1 MADSSLGNLANKL
14 HEIDLVIRAGRFED
28 GRAKLRAI
36 SPKSVTKNLRA
47 HYARLSW
54 RLGLAELGLRAL
66 AHAIREDRQAS
77 PEERAE
83 YAACLNSIGS
93 TQEAHT
99 LMLGE
104 ESPCAWTSLYEA
116 FTRISMWDYSGAGQ
130 TLERLLETPD
140 LVTELPSYNRLVA
153 RVNRLACLIVD
164 ENWDRATAEW
174 ADLYRVIS
182 KENHTR
188 LLANLQELRLQLLY
202 GTKQFKKAR
211 TLIEKSSNLEGPE
224 RLHYLKWSALI
235 GIASDESAAPEPL
248 IALKDL
254 ALREQRWEM
263 VRDLE
268 TRLAL
273 HFKNPLFLKRVL
285 YATPWP
291 KYRARL
297 LKQFAQPVEL
307 TETFDYR
314 FLPEEHELKQSGIRN
329 RGTWYEVSLDTGR
342 IGRDLTLKEGFLSYR
357 TMRAL
362 TADLYRSHSVGSLFG
377 TLFPDEHYNPF
388 SSPGRVHHA
397 ISGLRDELANAGTPL
412 TIQQIHGRY
421 RLSTTKPTVLHLP
434 LSIATGKTGLKV
446 EKLAWKFGT
455 QHFQVSDAAS
465 ALAVNEKA
473 AQRLLKDAVESGYLM
488 RTGNGKA
495 TRYHITSSQTGLEH
509 AG

>member
-1 MADSSLGNLANKL
+1 MADSNLADTLK
-14 HEIDLVIRAGRFED
+14 EIDLCIRAGRLAD
-28 GRAKLRAI
+28 GRSKLRAI
-36 SPKSVTKNLRA
+36 SPKAVAKNLRA
-47 HYARLSW
+47 QYARLSW
-54 RLGLAELGLRAL
+54 RLGIAELGLRAL
-66 AHAIREDRQAS
+66 SRAVREDRQAS

-99 LMLGE
+99 LLLDE

-116 FTRISMWDYSGAGQ
+116 FTQISMWDYSGAGQ
-130 TLERLLETPD
+130 TLERLLETPN
-140 LVTELPSYNRLVA
+140 LMAELPSYNRLVA

-164 ENWDRATAEW
+164 ENWDRATTEW
-174 ADLYRVIS
+174 NELYRIVS

-224 RLHYLKWSALI
+224 RLHSLKWSTLI
-235 GIASDESAAPEPL
+235 ETASDKSAGPEPL
-248 IALKDL
+248 IALKDQ

-291 KYRARL
+291 KYRTRL
-297 LKQFAQPVEL
+297 LAQFAQPVEL

-314 FLPEEHELKQSGIRN
+314 FLPEEHELKLSGARN
-329 RGTWYEVSLDTGR
+329 RGNWYEVSLSSGR
-342 IGRDLTLKEGFLSYR
+342 IARDLTLKEGFLSYR

-377 TLFPDEHYNPF
+377 TLFPNEHYNPF

-397 ISGLRDELANAGTPL
+397 IGNLRDELADAGTPL
-412 TIQQIHGRY
+412 TIEHLHGRY
-421 RLSTTKPTVLHLP
+421 RLSTAKPTILHLP
-434 LSIATGKTGLKV
+434 LSVATGKTGLKV
-446 EKLAWKFGT
+446 EKLAWKFGA
-455 QHFQVSDAAS
+455 QQFQVSDAAS
-465 ALAVNEKA
+465 ALALNEKA
-473 AQRLLKDAVESGYLM
+473 AQRLLKDAVESGYVA
-488 RTGNGKA
+488 RTGSGKA
-495 TRYHITSSQTGLEH
+495 TRYQITSSQTGLEH